1 MVQGVQG
8 VLVLFMAAL
17 LASPAAAQE
26 HQHAGKLGTV
36 RFANSCSADA
46 QPAFAHGMALL
57 HSFEFG
63 PAMDAFAEVVR
74 TDPSCGIALWATGIA
89 QWGNPFS
96 IAIRPAAQMQAGRA
110 PLGAPAPPAA
120 ETARGARHHPP
131 RGLLFR

>member
-63 PAMDAFAEVVR
+63 PATGAFAETVR
-74 TDPSCGIALWATGIA
+74 TDPSCGIALWATGLA
-89 QWGNPFS
+89 QSGNPFS
-96 IAIRPAAQMQAGRA
+96 IAIKPASQMQAGRA
-110 PLGAPAPPAA
+110 ILERAPPIGAQN
-120 ETARGARHHPP
+120 ARERD
-131 RGLLFR
+131 